1 MNRTLFTWMAG
12 NIKKRIMGSSESKMT
27 ASAAIKPEP
36 AFKKTHISHLIDPRS
51 PSAGIERTPIQV
63 GYLVDPFIY
72 LKKKHKV
79 WKKCTVWTPENVQ
92 SFFFINEGMNIFT
105 LILRPSDPNS
115 LLYSH
120 FKDFEKLLV
129 WSVWYV
135 QTIEGV
141 RGTNETFHMRLY
153 SIFPRW
159 CGWV

>member
-1 MNRTLFTWMAG
+1 MAG

-72 LKKKHKV
+72 FKKTPQSLKKMYFPLQKMCSHFF
-79 WKKCTVWTPENVQ
+79 
-92 SFFFINEGMNIFT
+92 FFFINEDMNIFT

-129 WSVWYV
+129 
-135 QTIEGV
+135 
-141 RGTNETFHMRLY
+141 
-153 SIFPRW
+153 
-159 CGWV
+159 

>member
-1 MNRTLFTWMAG
+1 MAG

-72 LKKKHKV
+72 LKKNTKSEK
-79 WKKCTVWTPENVQ
+79 NVLSELQ
-92 SFFFINEGMNIFT
+92 KMCSHSFFINEGMNIFT

-129 WSVWYV
+129 
-135 QTIEGV
+135 
-141 RGTNETFHMRLY
+141 
-153 SIFPRW
+153 
-159 CGWV
+159 